1 MANGGDPSPG
11 NRILLVEGQDE
22 MHVVRHVCESYALT
36 PPFTISPIGGIDPL
50 LRGIRS
56 EISVEGRTVVGI
68 LVDANDNLQS
78 RWQSVTDKLR
88 AANIK
93 PPSGPASNGTIIES
107 RPRESTPRVGI
118 WLMPD
123 NESPGELED
132 FIAGMIPSGDPVWP
146 MSEDYIEGIPAK
158 DRKFKKG
165 KILRAKVHAWLATRE
180 DPRPMGLAIKA
191 GDLDTGA
198 ENCER
203 FVGWLRKLFE
213 DEA

>member
-1 MANGGDPSPG
+1 MANGGATSPK
-11 NRILLVEGQDE
+11 NHVLLVEGRDE
-22 MHVVRHVCESYALT
+22 KYVVRRICDSDKL
-36 PPFTISPIGGIDPL
+36 ISRFSITNKRGIDKLLPAIPL
-50 LRGIRS
+50 
-56 EISVEGRTVVGI
+56 EIQVEGRTTVGI
-68 LVDANDNLQS
+68 VVDANNDLQS
-78 RWQSVTDKLR
+78 RWDAVAGRLR
-88 AANIK
+88 EANIE
-93 PPSGPASNGTIIES
+93 PPVGPATHGTIIDS
-107 RPRESTPRVGI
+107 RPRIGV

-123 NESPGELED
+123 NKSPGELED
-132 FIAGMIPSGDPVWP
+132 FIADMIPSGDPVWP